1 MNGNEL
7 VWYSIMCIV
16 VTSMFMVISIALVR
30 KIRNSIKHEYD
41 LQQEMREK
49 EIELMQAQIDYYN
62 SMKDTRRAN
71 SANK

>member
-7 VWYSIMCIV
+7 IWYSIMCIV

-30 KIRNSIKHEYD
+30 KIRNSIKREYD
-41 LQQEMREK
+41 LQQEMKEK

-62 SMKDTRRAN
+62 SRKEEKST
-71 SANK
+71 

>member
-62 SMKDTRRAN
+62 RKEKEENNVQS
-71 SANK
+71 

>member
-30 KIRNSIKHEYD
+30 KIRNSVKHECD

-62 SMKDTRRAN
+62 SRKEEKST
-71 SANK
+71 

>member
-30 KIRNSIKHEYD
+30 KMRNSIKHEYD
-41 LQQEMREK
+41 LQQEMRVK

-62 SMKDTRRAN
+62 SRKEEKGT
-71 SANK
+71 

>member
-30 KIRNSIKHEYD
+30 KIRNSIKREYD
-41 LQQEMREK
+41 LHQEMKEK

-62 SMKDTRRAN
+62 SRKEERGT
-71 SANK
+71 

>member
-30 KIRNSIKHEYD
+30 KIRNSIKREYD
-41 LQQEMREK
+41 LQQEMKEK

-62 SMKDTRRAN
+62 SRKEERGT
-71 SANK
+71 

>member
-16 VTSMFMVISIALVR
+16 VTSMFMIISTAFVR
-30 KIRNSIKHEYD
+30 KIRNSIKREYD
-41 LQQEMREK
+41 LQQEMKEK

-62 SMKDTRRAN
+62 SRKEEKST
-71 SANK
+71 

>member
-49 EIELMQAQIDYYN
+49 EIERMHAQIDYYN
-62 SMKDTRRAN
+62 R
-71 SANK
+71 